1 MLNGEG
7 SEDIAPMRKSR
18 NFTDDCM
25 GGGGGEHVH
34 ADVCKIR
41 RLAELALVLHKSRS
55 NLACLLIL
63 CSHVDRFLLT
73 CLCQKL
79 KKTVKLSDY

>member
-7 SEDIAPMRKSR
+7 SEDITPWKSR
-18 NFTDDCM
+18 EILQTIVRR
-25 GGGGGEHVH
+25 GHVH
-34 ADVCKIR
+34 SNVCKIR

-63 CSHVDRFLLT
+63 SCWQIFANLSLSKVEKNRETVWLL
-73 CLCQKL
+73 
-79 KKTVKLSDY
+79 V

>member
-7 SEDIAPMRKSR
+7 SEDIAPWKSR
-18 NFTDDCM
+18 EILQTIVRR
-25 GGGGGEHVH
+25 GHVH
-34 ADVCKIR
+34 TNVCKIR

-73 CLCQKL
+73 CLRQKL